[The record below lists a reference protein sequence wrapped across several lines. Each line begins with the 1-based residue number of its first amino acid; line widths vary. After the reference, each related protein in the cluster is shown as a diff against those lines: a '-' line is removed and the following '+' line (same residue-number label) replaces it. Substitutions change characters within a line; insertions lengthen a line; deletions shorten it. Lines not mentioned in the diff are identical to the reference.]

1 MRSCIDD
8 YRGLLVTRDAV
19 SGYITLNN
27 RCMKDVFCVVLY
39 AFTGFVCSSNV
50 SPYYSG
56 RLKQAL

>member
-27 RCMKDVFCVVLY
+27 RCMKDAFCVVLY

-50 SPYYSG
+50 
-56 RLKQAL
+56 RVRIAQAG